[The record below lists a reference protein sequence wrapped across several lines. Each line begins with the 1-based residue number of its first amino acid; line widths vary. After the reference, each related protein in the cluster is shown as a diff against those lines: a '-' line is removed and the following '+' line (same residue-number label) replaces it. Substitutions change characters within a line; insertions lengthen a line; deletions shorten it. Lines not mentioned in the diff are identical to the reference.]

1 MTERTSESEERE
13 VGMAGSG
20 VEGGAAETAPDA
32 AVSAFVSGIATE
44 SASQAAGGADVV
56 GEAAAVSPVEEAS
69 PQPGSAEHYEK
80 RVRDLQSQNDRLRH
94 QISRQEQ
101 LQEEQSG
108 TLVALKDALLR
119 ANPLIPA
126 ELLDASSPASLSAS
140 FQSAEQVVGSV
151 RQRLQEEQRSAG
163 QPWRIPAG
171 APVRAGVDV
180 ESLSPGEK
188 IRHGLAQKMG
198 R

>member
-1 MTERTSESEERE
+1 MTERKSESEEIE
-13 VGMAGSG
+13 APVAGSG
-20 VEGGAAETAPDA
+20 ADGGAAEAAPDA
-32 AVSAFVSGIATE
+32 AASAFVNGIASE
-44 SASQAAGGADVV
+44 SASQAAGGADVA
-56 GEAAAVSPVEEAS
+56 GEASAVSSDEEAS
-69 PQPGSAEHYEK
+69 PRPGSVEHYEK

-101 LQEEQSG
+101 VQEEQSG

-126 ELLDASSPASLSAS
+126 ELLDASSLASLSAS

-151 RQRLQEEQRSAG
+151 RQRLEEEQRSAG